1 MSDSNIAIRETQI
14 DDVIQIND
22 FDLSVKEYQGERVVT
37 FKDIDEVHGRVKG
50 TARKR
55 FNDNREHFIE
65 GVDFFKTKC
74 SEVRPFFGHTLPN
87 GFNPN
92 GDITLLTES
101 GYLMLVKSFTD
112 DIAWSVQRQ
121 LVNSYFRV
129 KQIISDNYI
138 LSKEIEELRKTVA
151 VTVKLLQSKPMIDV
165 KSVNTWKKY
174 ISTPLVEN
182 ISGLS
187 NMDIAECY
195 KLIYA
200 FMERDYGFCEAAV
213 LNEFNTKYDC
223 ENCNVSTINAIAN
236 SPVYQTWFV
245 QSAYQVRDI
254 FQKQL
259 AEDFGAGVIVD
270 KTQTNNETFVK
281 PIRKFSVKDDT
292 ENIIAE
298 VAEYLEDRTD
308 KKIKTRHRIYSEITS
323 PLGWKHLKTRYHCKT
338 KRDVIDKV
346 DNYKKKFVKI
356 CNEIINS

>member
-37 FKDIDEVHGRVKG
+37 FKDIDEVHGRPDG

-65 GVDFFKTKC
+65 GVDYYKVC
-74 SEVRPFFGHTLPN
+74 VSEIRTHKIMDISSKARE
-87 GFNPN
+87 
-92 GDITLLTES
+92 DITLLTES

-182 ISGLS
+182 ISELS

-259 AEDFGAGVIVD
+259 AEDLGAGVIAD
-270 KTQTNNETFVK
+270 KTQTNNETPVK
-281 PIRKFSVKDDT
+281 PIRKFSVTDDT

-298 VAEYLEDRTD
+298 VAEHLDDRTD

-323 PLGWKHLKTRYHCKT
+323 PLGWKQLKTRYHCTT
-338 KRDVIDKV
+338 KRDVINKV

>member
-1 MSDSNIAIRETQI
+1 M
-14 DDVIQIND
+14 
-22 FDLSVKEYQGERVVT
+22 
-37 FKDIDEVHGRVKG
+37 DISPKAHQ
-50 TARKR
+50 
-55 FNDNREHFIE
+55 
-65 GVDFFKTKC
+65 
-74 SEVRPFFGHTLPN
+74 
-87 GFNPN
+87 
-92 GDITLLTES
+92 DIILLTES

-182 ISGLS
+182 ISELS

-259 AEDFGAGVIVD
+259 AEDLGAGVIAD
-270 KTQTNNETFVK
+270 KTLTNNETLVK
-281 PIRKFSVKDDT
+281 PIRKFSVTDDT

-298 VAEYLEDRTD
+298 VAEHLDDRTD

-323 PLGWKHLKTRYHCKT
+323 PLGWKQLKTRYHCTT

-356 CNEIINS
+356 CNEMINS

>member
-37 FKDIDEVHGRVKG
+37 FKDIDEVHGRPNG
-50 TARKR
+50 TAGRNFR
-55 FNDNREHFIE
+55 ENRQRFIE
-65 GVDFFKTKC
+65 GTDYYKISPDEF
-74 SEVRPFFGHTLPN
+74 RRAFGENSMDKRQTN
-87 GFNPN
+87 F
-92 GDITLLTES
+92 ITLLTES

-129 KQIISDNYI
+129 KHIISDNYI

-182 ISGLS
+182 ISELS

>member
-1 MSDSNIAIRETQI
+1 MSDSNIAIKETQI

-37 FKDIDEVHGRVKG
+37 FKDIDEVHGRPDG

-65 GVDFFKTKC
+65 GVDYYKVC
-74 SEVRPFFGHTLPN
+74 VSEIRTHKIMDISSKARE
-87 GFNPN
+87 
-92 GDITLLTES
+92 DITLLTES

-182 ISGLS
+182 ISELS

-259 AEDFGAGVIVD
+259 AEDFNAGVIAD
-270 KTQTNNETFVK
+270 KTQTNNETLVK
-281 PIRKFSVKDDT
+281 PIRKFSVADDT

>member
-37 FKDIDEVHGRVKG
+37 FKDIDEVHGRPNG
-50 TARKR
+50 TAGRNFR
-55 FNDNREHFIE
+55 ENRQRFIE
-65 GVDFFKTKC
+65 GTDYYKISPDEF
-74 SEVRPFFGHTLPN
+74 RRAFGENSMDKRQTNL
-87 GFNPN
+87 
-92 GDITLLTES
+92 ITLLTES

-151 VTVKLLQSKPMIDV
+151 ITVKLLQTKPMIDV

-182 ISGLS
+182 ISELS

-259 AEDFGAGVIVD
+259 AEDFGAGVIAD
-270 KTQTNNETFVK
+270 KTKTNNETLVK
-281 PIRKFSVKDDT
+281 PIRKFSVTDDT

-308 KKIKTRHRIYSEITS
+308 KKIKTRHKIYSEITS

>member
-37 FKDIDEVHGRVKG
+37 FKDIDEVHGRPDG

-55 FNDNREHFIE
+55 FNDNRVRFIE
-65 GVDFFKTKC
+65 GTDFFNITQP
-74 SEVRPFFGHTLPN
+74 SEIRTLGIVRPQGGTPSN
-87 GFNPN
+87 V
-92 GDITLLTES
+92 ILLTES

-182 ISGLS
+182 ISELS

-259 AEDFGAGVIVD
+259 AEDFNAGVIAD
-270 KTQTNNETFVK
+270 KTQTNNETLVK

-298 VAEYLEDRTD
+298 VAKYLEDRTD